1 METKNKSKFNKTKLL
16 IVRLTEKQ
24 FNLINKMADKHELT
38 KSEFVRTH
46 FISLLNSYENER

>member
-1 METKNKSKFNKTKLL
+1 METKIKNKFNKTKLL

-24 FNLINKMADKHELT
+24 FKLINEMAYKHELT

>member
-24 FNLINKMADKHELT
+24 FKLINEMAYKHELT
-38 KSEFVRTH
+38 KIEFVRTH